1 MDEEMKKH
9 FEQFV
14 FVFFTGHF
22 GWSL

>member
-14 FVFFTGHF
+14 SVFFTGHF